1 MTKSAR
7 ELNIAHEMRQLNRFR
22 PQQPVY
28 NFAELEQVV
37 RGWVV
42 ERKETESFSPF
53 ETVNS

>member
-7 ELNIAHEMRQLNRFR
+7 ELNIAHEMRQLNRVR
-22 PQQPVY
+22 PAQPSY

-42 ERKETESFSPF
+42 ERKEDEAFSPY